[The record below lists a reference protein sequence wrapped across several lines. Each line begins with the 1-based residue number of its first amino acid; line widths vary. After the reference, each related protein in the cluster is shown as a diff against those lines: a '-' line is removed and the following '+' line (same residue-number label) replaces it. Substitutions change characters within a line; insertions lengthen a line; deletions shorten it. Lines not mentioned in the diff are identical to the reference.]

1 MRISSSAFF
10 DGVFVTYFLK
20 PDVRKL
26 LKSLWKNQLEV
37 EAKRLALPVEL
48 LSSGDLFAPYASAGH
63 FLDLLARYDR
73 NPTIPI
79 AALN

>member
-1 MRISSSAFF
+1 M
-10 DGVFVTYFLK
+10 
-20 PDVRKL
+20 
-26 LKSLWKNQLEV
+26 SLWKSQLEV
-37 EAKRLALPVEL
+37 EAKRLALPVKYL
-48 LSSGDLFAPYASAGH
+48 PSGDLYAPYPSAGH